1 MVAVVI
7 GVSLVGAPVLFFVL
21 ATLHSMVRSLGPGM
35 ASAANALIWIPIWWQ
50 WIILPYQATHV
61 FGGWLG
67 VVLSVVQLG
76 VVATAVGFFTRDT
89 NRRTALLTI
98 IASVAATGWLTLF
111 ALRGVT
117 GRWPIFG

>member
-21 ATLHSMVRSLGPGM
+21 ATLHSMVRSL
-35 ASAANALIWIPIWWQ
+35 
-50 WIILPYQATHV
+50 
-61 FGGWLG
+61 
-67 VVLSVVQLG
+67 
-76 VVATAVGFFTRDT
+76 VATAVGFFTRDT